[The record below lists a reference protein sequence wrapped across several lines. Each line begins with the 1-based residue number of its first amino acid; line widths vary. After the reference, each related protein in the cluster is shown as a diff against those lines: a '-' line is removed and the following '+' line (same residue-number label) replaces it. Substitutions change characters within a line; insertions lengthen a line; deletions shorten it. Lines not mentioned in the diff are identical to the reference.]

1 MKRIIAIL
9 CIVILV
15 VPYIIALIA
24 SFMGSPSANNIFM
37 AAIAATVILPV
48 MMWVYLQT
56 AKYLKK
62 KGEKLREEN
71 ND

>member
-9 CIVILV
+9 CIIILV

-24 SFMGSPSANNIFM
+24 SFMGSPSANDIFI

-48 MMWVYLQT
+48 MMWVYLHT

-71 ND
+71 DN